1 MYNGRCLLC
10 FPLPIG
16 FAGAAAASSS
26 VISNDDNG
34 SDQGGRSA
42 GRATGG
48 TAGPENRGATET
60 VATDSTAA
68 AHPSDSARVDG
79 PNNSLNRGSGI
90 TEEAQ
95 VLAEEEPEE
104 DDSSRQERK
113 SPYGAAEE
121 DQTTLPAAAADK
133 PIGDSIEQTNTVG
146 RKRKNNSP
154 QKKSQADDENDRGI
168 KRRSLRSR
176 SAPEPLSASAGAGKR
191 KKSKKAKASA
201 ASKKELDAVENIRA
215 TTKELSKENGKTG
228 SQIRCLKRLLSCVRV
243 ANTEKQ
249 ESIVSHV
256 VRLRGVEC
264 LLMLMRQSESIEVQV
279 LICEILLYTLY
290 FDSYKDV
297 TVKLKV
303 HNILKNTLLS
313 HPNEISLVTV
323 LIGCLRY
330 TTDNDSTVDREII
343 YDGCLDLVVDT
354 AMRHRASPRIQ
365 LNTMLFLQGEMQC
378 NVFVPRYWRFISC
391 LSINQNGFNSC
402 YCASPSYPQ
411 DLTSELTDRSH
422 IKRVLQSKAL
432 DCAVQAVRR
441 NWKSEAIVA
450 AGLAVITNVFQNQ
463 DEVNAFHK
471 EVVAALEGLRSTLL
485 RWIMKKSRP
494 AGLVAVSLKC
504 LCNISMEKGGVNNII
519 AESGLLVRA
528 MEMMDD
534 FDDSTEVQRCGY
546 VPVYT

>member
-48 TAGPENRGATET
+48 TAGPENRGATEA

-68 AHPSDSARVDG
+68 AHLSDSARVDG

-90 TEEAQ
+90 TEEEQ
-95 VLAEEEPEE
+95 VLAEELEE
-104 DDSSRQERK
+104 EDSSRQESK
-113 SPYGAAEE
+113 SPYG
-121 DQTTLPAAAADK
+121 TLPAAAADK
-133 PIGDSIEQTNTVG
+133 PIGDSIEQTNTIG

-176 SAPEPLSASAGAGKR
+176 SAPKPLSASAGAGKR
-191 KKSKKAKASA
+191 KTSKKSKASA
-201 ASKKELDAVENIRA
+201 ASKKELEAVENIRA
-215 TTKELSKENGKTG
+215 TIKELSKENGKTG

-249 ESIVSHV
+249 QESIVSHI

-279 LICEILLYTLY
+279 LICEILLYILY
-290 FDSYKDV
+290 FDSCKDV
-297 TVKLKV
+297 TVQLKV
-303 HNILKNTLLS
+303 HNILHNILKNTLLS

-354 AMRHRASPRIQ
+354 AMRYRASPRIQ
-365 LNTMLFLQGEMQC
+365 LNTLLFLQGEMQC
-378 NVFVPRYWRFISC
+378 NVFIPRYWRFRFIFC
-391 LSINQNGFNSC
+391 LSIN
-402 YCASPSYPQ
+402 
-411 DLTSELTDRSH
+411 
-422 IKRVLQSKAL
+422 
-432 DCAVQAVRR
+432 
-441 NWKSEAIVA
+441 
-450 AGLAVITNVFQNQ
+450 
-463 DEVNAFHK
+463 
-471 EVVAALEGLRSTLL
+471 
-485 RWIMKKSRP
+485 
-494 AGLVAVSLKC
+494 
-504 LCNISMEKGGVNNII
+504 
-519 AESGLLVRA
+519 
-528 MEMMDD
+528 
-534 FDDSTEVQRCGY
+534 
-546 VPVYT
+546 